1 VTRSTRWAL
10 VLAAGSLAAGCSGN
24 PNALNP
30 QGQGALE
37 ISNLWWLMITLA
49 TLVSILVIALLVG
62 SWWRGRRPLR
72 PHAVDEATADERGR
86 RWIVWGGVI
95 MPVLILVPVSFVTVR
110 TGARLA
116 APQDTGD
123 LIVEVIGH
131 QFWFEARYPEAGAV
145 TANEIHIPTNTSVEL
160 QLTSADVIHSFWA
173 PNLHGK
179 LDMNPGEVNSLHIDA
194 LEAGTYRGF
203 CTEFCGIQHAGMQ
216 LIVVAQEPDE
226 FEAWLEANAAPAAEP
241 AGDLAAGGEEVFAAV
256 GCASCHAVRGTAFDA
271 EVGPDLTHFAS
282 RRTIGSALVE
292 NNRGNLSGWIANPQT
307 IKPGNLMP
315 PTPLSAEQLQALL
328 AYLEGL
334 E

>member
-1 VTRSTRWAL
+1 VAT
-10 VLAAGSLAAGCSGN
+10 SLLTAGCAGN

-30 QGQGALE
+30 QGQGAAE

-62 SWWRGRRPLR
+62 TWVRGRRPLR
-72 PHAVDEATADERGR
+72 PGAVDEVTADERGR
-86 RWIVWGGVI
+86 RWILYGGVI

-131 QFWFEARYPEAGAV
+131 QFWFEARYPDAGVV
-145 TANEIHIPTNTSVEL
+145 TANEIHIPTGTNVEL
-160 QLTSADVIHSFWA
+160 QLTSADVIHSFWV

-194 LEAGTYRGF
+194 REAGTYRGF

-216 LIVVAQEPDE
+216 LIVVAQEPDD
-226 FEAWLEANAAPAAEP
+226 FEAWLEANAAPATEP
-241 AGDLAAGGEEVFAAV
+241 TGDLAAEGEAAFAEV
-256 GCASCHAVRGTAFDA
+256 GCAACHAVRGTGWDA
-271 EVGPDLTHFAS
+271 DIGPDLTHFAS
-282 RRTIGSALVE
+282 RKTIGSALVE
-292 NNRGNLSGWIANPQT
+292 NNRGNLGGWIANPQS

-315 PTPLSAEQLQALL
+315 PTPLDADQLQALL